1 MGAGQGPR
9 LTEPEHLSPPLA
21 TRAFAALSRGML
33 FRILAAAALLAAVFP
48 AAAEPVSTE
57 ALRRHI
63 DVLASDDFAGRE
75 PGTEGEKKAIAY
87 IAGQMRSFGLE
98 PGGPRNSWYQP
109 LDVAVRRPGE
119 QSSVWQVRGNRRERI
134 ELSRDEVILLGRSS
148 RETLAR
154 APVIFAGHGAV
165 IPDKGVNQLAGADI
179 EGAVVL
185 ILYDEPGVAGFPGY
199 SERVEAVAA
208 AGAAAVIGIVG
219 PELPWPVVLRTYE
232 AGSKRLAIHAPA
244 PISGAISQAAAES
257 LIRSAGGDLAAL
269 LAVPG
274 PSFAAVP
281 LKLRAS
287 LEVATAVETIQSNN
301 VVGRVRGSGGGGES
315 LLYLAHWDHLG
326 QCEPEARDRICN
338 GAVDN
343 ASGIA
348 ALIEIARAFGK
359 GPRPKRDV
367 LFLATTAEEM
377 GLLGAEYFAARP
389 TVPLDSVVTAIN
401 MDTLAIAPR
410 GEKVAV
416 MGRGHAALD
425 ALIERTVAEAGRT
438 LDGDDEAA
446 AFVERQ
452 DGWALT
458 RAGVPAI
465 MVNGSFADMK
475 KLGAFLGGPYHTAA
489 DNPGPAL
496 VLEGA
501 AEDTDLMIALG
512 RKLADP
518 AQFPAQA
525 RAALNGGGRNPT
537 PPTARR

>member
-1 MGAGQGPR
+1 MLLRIPA
-9 LTEPEHLSPPLA
+9 L
-21 TRAFAALSRGML
+21 AAL
-33 FRILAAAALLAAVFP
+33 LLAAVP
-48 AAAEPVSTE
+48 ASAEPVSTE

-63 DVLASDDFAGRE
+63 DILASDEFAGRE

-87 IAGQMRSFGLE
+87 IAGQMRAFGLE
-98 PGGPRNSWYQP
+98 PAGPRNSWYQP

-119 QSSVWQVRGNRRERI
+119 QSSVWQVRGNKRERI
-134 ELSRDEVILLGRSS
+134 ELSRDEIILLGRSS

-165 IPDKGVNQLAGADI
+165 IPEKGINQLAGADLK
-179 EGAVVL
+179 GAVVL
-185 ILYDEPGVAGFPGY
+185 ILYDEPGIAGFPGY

-208 AGAAAVIGIVG
+208 AGASAVIGIIG
-219 PELPWPVVLRTYE
+219 AELPWPVVLRTYE
-232 AGSKRLAIHAPA
+232 TGSKRLAIHAPA
-244 PISGAISQAAAES
+244 PISGAISQPAAES

-269 LAVPG
+269 LATPG

-281 LKLRAS
+281 LRLRAS
-287 LEVATAVETIQSNN
+287 FEVATQVETIQSNN
-301 VVGRVRGSGGGGES
+301 VVGRVRGSGGGGGES

-326 QCEPEARDRICN
+326 QCEPEALDRICN

-348 ALIEIARAFGK
+348 ALLEIARAFGK

-389 TVPLDSVVTAIN
+389 TVALDSIVTAIN
-401 MDTLAIAPR
+401 MDTLAIAPK

-416 MGRGHAALD
+416 MGRGHIALD
-425 ALIERTVAEAGRT
+425 ALIESTVAEAGRA

-446 AFVERQ
+446 AFLERQ
-452 DGWALT
+452 DGWALA

-475 KLGAFLGGPYHTAA
+475 KLGAFLSGPYHSAA
-489 DNPGPAL
+489 DNPGPGL
-496 VLEGA
+496 VLDGA

-518 AQFPAQA
+518 ARFPARA
-525 RAALNGGGRNPT
+525 RAAVNGGGRTPL

>member
-1 MGAGQGPR
+1 M
-9 LTEPEHLSPPLA
+9 SPTLA
-21 TRAFAALSRGML
+21 TGAFATLSRGMPV
-33 FRILAAAALLAAVFP
+33 RLLAAFALLLAALP
-48 AAAEPVSTE
+48 AAAEPVSTD

-63 DVLASDDFAGRE
+63 DILASDDFAGRE

-87 IAGQMRSFGLE
+87 IAGQMRAFGLE
-98 PGGPRNSWYQP
+98 PAGPRNSWYQP

-119 QSSVWQVRGNRRERI
+119 QSSVWQVRGNKRERI
-134 ELSRDEVILLGRSS
+134 ELSRDEIILLGRSS

-154 APVIFAGHGAV
+154 APVVFAGHGAV
-165 IPDKGVNQLAGADI
+165 IPEKGINQLAGADLK
-179 EGAVVL
+179 GAVVF
-185 ILYDEPGVAGFPGY
+185 ILYDEPGIAGFPGY

-232 AGSKRLAIHAPA
+232 MGSKRLAIHAP
-244 PISGAISQAAAES
+244 PPLSGAISQSAAES

-269 LAVPG
+269 LAAPG
-274 PSFAAVP
+274 PSFTAVP
-281 LKLRAS
+281 LRLRAS
-287 LEVATAVETIQSNN
+287 FEVATAVETIQSNN

-326 QCEPEARDRICN
+326 ECEPEAADRICN

-348 ALIEIARAFGK
+348 ALLEIAHAFGR
-359 GPRPKRDV
+359 GSRPKRDV

-389 TVPLDSVVTAIN
+389 TVPLGSLVAAIN
-401 MDTLAIAPR
+401 MDTLAIAPK

-425 ALIERTVAEAGRT
+425 ALIDSTVAEAGRA
-438 LDGDDEAA
+438 LDGDDEAD
-446 AFVERQ
+446 AFIERQ
-452 DGWALT
+452 DGWALA

-475 KLGAFLGGPYHTAA
+475 KLGAFLGGPYHSTA
-489 DNPGPAL
+489 DNPGPGL
-496 VLEGA
+496 VLDGA

-518 AQFPAQA
+518 AVFPAEA
-525 RAALNGGGRNPT
+525 RAGVNGGGRTPM
-537 PPTARR
+537 PPTGRR